1 MTMTNDEE
9 ELDRKYGK
17 GLNAEGKPREKQTL
31 EIQNSTV
38 GVVSQIKQKENEDG
52 KDSA

>member
-1 MTMTNDEE
+1 MTNEE

-17 GLNAEGKPREKQTL
+17 GLNAEGKPRVQQTL
-31 EIQNSTV
+31 EIQSSTV
-38 GVVSQIKQKENEDG
+38 GLISQIKQKENEDG